1 MVKKFPTCRKF
12 SWKSIKIEQN
22 FLYFWENGKKNS
34 ALCARGEISKPTLD
48 TWKSI
53 QFFFVYTHKS
63 CGRGIVP
70 IWPNYPMIVAYLKIY
85 SSLKKHA
92 TMVIWGYHLFWVA
105 ISYLIGGIIRNLSAY
120 CGMIKTHR
128 HCCWDTLFHTLQ
140 KQPFSIVQQFFE
152 CDFWKITL
160 TSKSDQY
167 LGPEITWDL
176 ENS

>member
-1 MVKKFPTCRKF
+1 MPFCIDSNNFMLPTHRRSQKHIVHMNLLVSHFHQICP
-12 SWKSIKIEQN
+12 QN
-22 FLYFWENGKKNS
+22 CSLS
-34 ALCARGEISKPTLD
+34 
-48 TWKSI
+48 
-53 QFFFVYTHKS
+53 
-63 CGRGIVP
+63 
-70 IWPNYPMIVAYLKIY
+70 LKCV
-85 SSLKKHA
+85 LKKHA
-92 TMVIWGYHLFWVA
+92 SMVIWFLGHLFWVT

-120 CGMIKTHR
+120 CGMIKSHR